1 MTVIPNEHLVAA
13 NLVLDK
19 MITDARSGV
28 EPTADNLWDYTTG
41 VVPDEQSR
49 GLVLIVALQRLA
61 SLPTDGT
68 VIIKRDDDLI

>member
-1 MTVIPNEHLVAA
+1 MSEIPNEQVVAA

-19 MITDARSGV
+19 MIADARGGV

-49 GLVLIVALQRLA
+49 GLVLAVALQRLA
-61 SLPTDGT
+61 
-68 VIIKRDDDLI
+68 RQ